1 MLLIAIDFINQ
12 FFSKRRLYSSANRK
26 KLMNTISSIP
36 VATKYIIERLKILPD
51 LDSKVSEII
60 ACSNN
65 VKTFHV
71 IQTSEGLDFTRKPN
85 FRNLISKLLKCS
97 ERNIAKF
104 GGKSKWNIKEY
115 YVVRLMRDL

>member
-1 MLLIAIDFINQ
+1 MVNQ
-12 FFSKRRLYSSANRK
+12 FVSERRLYTSANREK
-26 KLMNTISSIP
+26 FMNTISSIP

-51 LDSKVSEII
+51 LDSKVSEIT

-85 FRNLISKLLKCS
+85 FRNLISKLLKYS
-97 ERNIAKF
+97 ERNIANFEGKGKF
-104 GGKSKWNIKEY
+104 ICK
-115 YVVRLMRDL
+115 RLLGTY